1 MPHTTPAVVIDTA
14 GLRDE
19 INDRITAGEMDE
31 STAHALRGADDAALH
46 AAIDASLTDEF
57 WHALDALYSRAIDQ
71 LAAQGAA

>member
-1 MPHTTPAVVIDTA
+1 MNAPAHIVIDAA

-19 INDRITAGEMDE
+19 INDRITAGEMDDA
-31 STAHALRGADDAALH
+31 TATALRSVDDAALY

>member
-1 MPHTTPAVVIDTA
+1 MNAPAHIVIDAA

-31 STAHALRGADDAALH
+31 STATVLRGCDDAALNT
-46 AAIDASLTDEF
+46 AIDASLTDEF